1 MDWKLWV
8 SSFVFVSVTIVKLI
22 FPEQTADLR
31 RQAVALID
39 MDMDYQNAIVAIGS
53 LLTEKSVQEV
63 LGGLNEMEDKPDVQF
78 EVRSPII
85 SLESSNDMNVTAS
98 EQEVSDD
105 ILKRV
110 EAFCREQEAYS
121 EYDLPSNVSYE
132 QLHIPFP
139 FSSPV
144 TAVCSSGFGYRIH
157 PIEGQVLFHYGTD
170 YDVEEGT
177 EVLAFADGVVTALG
191 EESGY
196 GKYICVE
203 HDDGWETLYAHCS
216 EISVSSGQAVSGG
229 EVLGKSGSTGRVTGP
244 HLHFELMH
252 NDLYTNPEFFL
263 P

>member
-1 MDWKLWV
+1 MPQPSEHPDSNVL
-8 SSFVFVSVTIVKLI
+8 
-22 FPEQTADLR
+22 A
-31 RQAVALID
+31 
-39 MDMDYQNAIVAIGS
+39 AI
-53 LLTEKSVQEV
+53 
-63 LGGLNEMEDKPDVQF
+63 
-78 EVRSPII
+78 
-85 SLESSNDMNVTAS
+85 
-98 EQEVSDD
+98 
-105 ILKRV
+105 
-110 EAFCREQEAYS
+110 EAFKIAQEAYVGYATP
-121 EYDLPSNVSYE
+121 ETVSYAN
-132 QLHIPFP
+132 LCIPFSY
-139 FSSPV
+139 SSPV
-144 TAVCSSGFGYRIH
+144 EGVTSSGFGYRVH